1 MKFGLMCQIQMP
13 RPWDEDAERH
23 AYRNALDQA
32 VAAERAGFDYFWIT
46 EQHFCAEIGHSACP
60 DMMLAALSQ
69 RTTRIRLGFAVILL
83 PCHNPFMVAERVA
96 TLDVLS
102 DGRAEFGSGRG
113 AYPYIV
119 EGLGFDPAEGREV
132 GRETLEAVLSMYE
145 HEFFPGYKGKHL
157 DLPARYV
164 LPRPIQRPHPPLWV
178 AASNLDT
185 WAHAGRQ
192 GVGVLGITHNTP
204 EETKPAIDAY
214 RAGMRSADRSERLG
228 KFDNE
233 HAGAFAVGVCLDD
246 DRTAREVGCAAARWY
261 FGLNDA
267 ELKPRPYGP
276 RRCLAPGQREVRAAH
291 RRATRGGRRGHRRRS
306 RHRQP
311 PGREVGQGR
320 PRPVGVHVPIGP
332 HDPRAGDDLDPT
344 GRRAG
349 DPPASRI
356 EPARGRHATSAGSQ
370 TTWLSVSN
378 QKLDRRLSVLI
389 RMRVW

>member
-267 ELKPRPYGP
+267 ELNHVRMV
-276 RRCLAPGQREVRAAH
+276 PGGALHRVSEKFAQRTDEQLV
-291 RRATRGGRRGHRRRS
+291 
-306 RHRQP
+306 
-311 PGREVGQGR
+311 ED
-320 PRPVGVHVPIGP
+320 GVAIG
-332 HDPRAGDDLDPT
+332 
-344 GRRAG
+344 G
-349 DPPASRI
+349 DPDTVSRQVGKW
-356 EPARGRHATSAGSQ
+356 AKAGLDQLVFMFQSGRTTHEQVMTSIQLVGEQVIPRFA
-370 TTWLSVSN
+370 
-378 QKLDRRLSVLI
+378 D
-389 RMRVW
+389 